1 MGTTQH
7 NRLDLEEDQQFR
19 RRFRQ
24 VQNVVLAL
32 MAIFLAAG
40 MLGLLGGAGPF
51 ASNTVGDA
59 GNHFTVEYPRF
70 LRNRAPIDIAI
81 YINAEAVANQQVSIE
96 IDRHFIER
104 YDIQYI
110 NPEPAEV
117 QASDQSMIYIFE
129 IGDLDTRTS
138 ITFNIQPERFGYA
151 EGTIRLGDESE
162 VRFWQLIYP

>member
-51 ASNTVGDA
+51 ASSTVSDNA
-59 GNHFTVEYPRF
+59 NHFTVDYPRF
-70 LRNRAPIDIAI
+70 LRNRAPIDITI
-81 YINAEAVANQQVSIE
+81 YINAEVVANQQVSIE
-96 IDRHFIER
+96 IDRRFIER

-110 NPEPAEV
+110 NPEPVEV
-117 QASDQSMIYIFE
+117 QASDQTMIYMFE
-129 IGDLDTRTS
+129 IGDLDTQTS
-138 ITFNIQPERFGYA
+138 ITFNMQPERFGYV
-151 EGTIRLGDESE
+151 EGIIRLEGAPE